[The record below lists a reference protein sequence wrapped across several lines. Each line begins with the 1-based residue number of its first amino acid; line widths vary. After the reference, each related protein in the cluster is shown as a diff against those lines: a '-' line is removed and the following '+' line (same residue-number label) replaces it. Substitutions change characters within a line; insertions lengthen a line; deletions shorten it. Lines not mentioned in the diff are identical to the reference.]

1 MTLINLIE
9 KIQKDAKRQ
18 ASDQVHL
25 LDKLT
30 QDVQNDRERLDTR
43 LNLFDDTDVIKNWV
57 MKRIDE
63 AKAEMENKTQT
74 ACQAISKKLNRIFNE
89 NLLVPELIGSK
100 VSGCKYPNLGEWIA
114 AKVEDDK
121 TKFD

>member
-43 LNLFDDTDVIKNWV
+43 LNLVDDTDVIKNWV

>member
-1 MTLINLIE
+1 MILINLIE
-9 KIQKDAKRQ
+9 KIQKEAKRQ

-43 LNLFDDTDVIKNWV
+43 LKQIDDSDVIKAWV

-63 AKAEMENKTQT
+63 AKVEMEDKAQA
-74 ACQAISKKLNRIFNE
+74 ACQAVRTKLNRIFSE

-100 VSGCKYPNLGEWIA
+100 VSGCKYPNLREWIT
-114 AKVEDDK
+114 AKVEEDS
-121 TKFD
+121 TKFE

>member
-9 KIQKDAKRQ
+9 KIQKEAKRQ

-25 LDKLT
+25 LDQLT
-30 QDVQNDRERLDTR
+30 SDVQNDRERLDTK
-43 LNLFDDTDVIKNWV
+43 LSSIDDTSVIKDWV

-63 AKAEMENKTQT
+63 AKAEMEDKVQT
-74 ACQAISKKLNRIFNE
+74 ACQAISKKLNRIFSE

-100 VSGCKYPNLGEWIA
+100 VSGCKYPNLREWII
-114 AKVEDDK
+114 AKVEEDS
-121 TKFD
+121 TKFK